1 MIGIKDA
8 LVVIVIVYVIWK
20 YVNLVI
26 VNAIVDDGR
35 RERRHETVTVLR
47 DGGSYT
53 TLAIGRRRRGG
64 VPLGTVTALRR
75 LGEAAVMKAVVSWC
89 RGHCRI
95 AHS

>member
-35 RERRHETVTVLR
+35 RERRHETVAVLR
-47 DGGSYT
+47 DRGSYT
-53 TLAIGRRRRGG
+53 AF
-64 VPLGTVTALRR
+64 
-75 LGEAAVMKAVVSWC
+75 AV
-89 RGHCRI
+89 G
-95 AHS
+95 